1 MNHDLFRWSSEREEA
16 LSVFADRNDRSLIVI
31 VDALVTLSYSAYF
44 TPEFVQS

>member
-16 LSVFADRNDRSLIVI
+16 LSVFADRNDRSLIV
-31 VDALVTLSYSAYF
+31 DALVTLSYSAYF